1 MLLRAVQVRL
11 SAAGD
16 SGEERTVE
24 ARVPEM
30 LRRKGSGY
38 DLS

>member
-16 SGEERTVE
+16 SGEERNWLDRALGAGT
-24 ARVPEM
+24 
-30 LRRKGSGY
+30 
-38 DLS
+38 